1 MLHNVSPLCLRTCV
15 RRSILIF
22 GLACAACSTPEPAEV
37 NLRELREDL
46 RVGELAGSVAF
57 GDLVEAAPTPFGGIV
72 VHDILAMSVLH
83 FGREGEVLGRIGR
96 AGDGPGE
103 HGSVKGL
110 TVRANG
116 NILVLSYDNRILEYN
131 PSGGLVQ
138 ETRLSQRVA
147 SGNSLY
153 PLPDE
158 SLIVRLA
165 PATGTPAFLELGPN
179 LEVRDSIPVDIDL
192 SSVGAEF
199 PHPSVHGESLLQ
211 WYDRDGWLFGNTA
224 TGILELHRRGKPV
237 ARLSPVERPVEFSA
251 LEREVWTDH
260 LRFLWERR
268 GRQGRVPSV
277 PSEKPHYR
285 TVVVSRTGEVW
296 AQRRTYTESPDPSVP
311 ESMMGLQPTPRF
323 LEPGIFEV
331 FDPDSGYI
339 FSASGPA
346 GLELVAASGD
356 TVWAYQRGDFGEEQI
371 LRLVLVDDGN

>member
-1 MLHNVSPLCLRTCV
+1 M
-15 RRSILIF
+15 RRSILII
-22 GLACAACSTPEPAEV
+22 GLACAACSSPEPAEIAV
-37 NLRELREDL
+37 RELVEDL
-46 RVGELAGSVAF
+46 RIGELSGPVAF

-110 TVRANG
+110 AVRPNG

-147 SGNSLY
+147 SGSSLHS
-153 PLPDE
+153 LSDT

-165 PATGTPAFLELGPN
+165 PATGMPAFLELGPN
-179 LEVRDSIPVDIDL
+179 LEVRDSTPVNIEL
-192 SSVGAEF
+192 PPVGPEF
-199 PHPSVHGESLLQ
+199 PHPSVHGESLLE
-211 WYDRDGWLFGNTA
+211 WYHPGSWLLGSTA
-224 TGILELHRRGKPV
+224 TGVLELHRRGKPLV
-237 ARLSPVERPVEFSA
+237 RLDPVERPVEFSA
-251 LEREVWTDH
+251 VEREVWADH

-268 GRQGRVPSV
+268 GRPGRVPSV

-285 TVVVSRTGEVW
+285 TVVVARTGEIW
-296 AQRRTYTESPDPSVP
+296 AQRRTYTETPDPSVP
-311 ESMMGLQPTPRF
+311 ESMMGLHPTPRF
-323 LEPGIFEV
+323 LEPGIFDV
-331 FDPDSGYI
+331 FHPDSGYI
-339 FSASGPA
+339 LSASGPA

-356 TVWAYQRGDFGEEQI
+356 TVWTYQRGDFGEEQVV
-371 LRLVLVDDGN
+371 RLLLVDNGN